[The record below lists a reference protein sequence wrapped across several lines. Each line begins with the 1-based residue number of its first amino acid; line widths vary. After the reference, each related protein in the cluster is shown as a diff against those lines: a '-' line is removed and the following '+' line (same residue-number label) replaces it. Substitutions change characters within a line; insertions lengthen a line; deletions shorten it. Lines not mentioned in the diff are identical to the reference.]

1 MYPQGIHH
9 NLLIVHIFLD
19 DIHYTQFYL
28 YRERGE
34 GEKEG
39 GGGREGEGRG
49 GRGGGVYE

>member
-9 NLLIVHIFLD
+9 NLQFVHIFLD
-19 DIHYTQFYL
+19 HIHYTQFYL

-39 GGGREGEGRG
+39 GGGREGEG
-49 GRGGGVYE
+49 GGVYE